1 MYQLILLKNKG
12 LEIKYFKTQ
21 TQAYACVTLD
31 SPNKYKIYYP
41 NQNRK
46 LDFVS
51 SYYWDDE
58 KQDFVINVEV
68 AKEIKRNL
76 FREIRSI
83 LFEKLDKAFM
93 RALEQDDSNRKNYI
107 INLKNQFRDITDITM
122 PDTEEELINFI
133 PPVFKEVYDLTI

>member
-1 MYQLILLKNKG
+1 MYQLILLKNKD

-21 TQAYACVTLD
+21 AQAYACVALD
-31 SPNKYKIYYP
+31 LPNKYKIYYP

-51 SYYWDDE
+51 SYYWDDK
-58 KQDFVINVEV
+58 KQDFAINVEV

-76 FREIRSI
+76 FREIRFI

-107 INLKNQFRDITDITM
+107 INLKNQFRDITEIEF
-122 PDTEEELINFI
+122 PNTEEELINFM
-133 PPVFKEVYDLTI
+133 PPIFKEVYDLVV